1 MKTRTCFCWFKY
13 QISWSFQTH
22 DTYLYLKQREVYKVI
37 SVIKTL
43 KIFNILYINQFSFFS
58 LCYISLFKDVVI
70 HIHIQ
75 AESWKMS
82 NESQQ
87 IIYLMQSSYVQKTI
101 FFLLYTW
108 ETINLMCSELA
119 VISIWIELTV
129 YVNKVHANT
138 SIVWLTFLS
147 G

>member
-1 MKTRTCFCWFKY
+1 
-13 QISWSFQTH
+13 
-22 DTYLYLKQREVYKVI
+22 
-37 SVIKTL
+37 
-43 KIFNILYINQFSFFS
+43 
-58 LCYISLFKDVVI
+58 
-70 HIHIQ
+70 
-75 AESWKMS
+75 MS

-119 VISIWIELTV
+119 VISIWIELTI